1 MTKKNQRVNQNRAR
15 KNEEGTK
22 SSIVNKLNLQNEA
35 LEKILKGV
43 KEKQSENKGKNKYS
57 G

>member
-1 MTKKNQRVNQNRAR
+1 MTKKNQRVNQNRTR
-15 KNEEGTK
+15 KNEEGSK

-43 KEKQSENKGKNKYS
+43 KEKQSENKGINKYS